1 MASYHSASTSS
12 RGGSRTEQLL
22 AHTRKGAH
30 CITGERIT
38 GETPLSYASSQIQSH
53 SQAST
58 QHEEVDED
66 EQDQPDSPPGSG
78 PQTPTEG
85 QPKKKKTRR
94 AGVAITRVRRMQRE
108 VRRLAEEEEANA
120 QRQPQPVRSL
130 LLGVQVPPASPIS
143 PTATSPTARQF
154 QGLPFSGAASP
165 PPRAFASPVG
175 SLARTSTERQ
185 PRSETP
191 QAGLAAHPRGPA
203 YDRILEDGDDVVLL
217 RLPGGGR
224 PPGSSIWT
232 YRPEERP
239 RGGSA

>member
-22 AHTRKGAH
+22 AHTRKGAS
-30 CITGERIT
+30 CIAGERIT
-38 GETPLSYASSQIQSH
+38 GETQLSYASSQNQPH
-53 SQAST
+53 SYAST
-58 QHEEVDED
+58 QHEDVDED
-66 EQDQPDSPPGSG
+66 EQDQEDL
-78 PQTPTEG
+78 QTGAQTTAEG

-108 VRRLAEEEEANA
+108 VRRLAEEEEATA
-120 QRQPQPVRSL
+120 PRQPQPVRSL
-130 LLGVQVPPASPIS
+130 LLGAQPASPIS

-154 QGLPFSGAASP
+154 QGLPFTGAASP
-165 PPRAFASPVG
+165 PPRGFKSPVG

-191 QAGLAAHPRGPA
+191 QAGPAAHPRGPA
-203 YDRILEDGDDVVLL
+203 YDRILEEGDDVVLL
-217 RLPGGGR
+217 RLPGAAR
-224 PPGSSIWT
+224 APGSSIWT

-239 RGGSA
+239 RGGPA